1 LLSVEATG
9 GCRASSVRLFRRGP
23 ARCKLW
29 NSVLGWGPDV
39 MTKVTAMKY
48 PTARLSDYDAATE
61 FDVVVIGAGA
71 GGLAA
76 ALFAAIRGVRVIV
89 IEKTSLVGGTTAYT
103 AGTLWIPG
111 THLALE
117 AGGPAADID
126 AAERYLDA
134 AVGERSDR
142 DQRRAFLHG
151 GPEALE
157 ILAREPG
164 MQFRVRPNHPDYM
177 GELPDA
183 ALGWRP
189 IEALTVNGAKVPGL
203 AIMRQQTEEF
213 TVFGGLMLEH
223 SEIADFSKLAREPF
237 NPKNWPTLV
246 RAALV
251 FAQHLVTRPLYGR
264 ATRLTMGNALIGR
277 LMIALSQ
284 RRVPIMVDATVVDIL
299 TEADRVT
306 GIIVEQDGDSRRLG
320 VRDALISATGGFNRS
335 ANRRS
340 ELMPQVPMEWSPIAP
355 GSTGQLHDHIEA
367 SGGYYGGLPDTA
379 GFWAPVSLPPR
390 SDGTKGVYSH
400 FALDRAKPGFVVVDQ
415 DGLRYLNESL
425 SYHRFGLAMQ
435 QRAGGKGMPSYLIG
449 DSRAVK
455 RFGIGAVRPGGWGIR
470 RRLRDGYVVRESTI
484 EGLAIKLGMDPD
496 SLAATIEQFNR
507 SAETGVDADLGRGTT
522 AYERNLGDASHG
534 PNPSL
539 GPLTKGPFYAIR
551 LYPGD
556 IGAAKGFVTDI
567 NARVVKRDGSA
578 INGLY
583 AIGNDMQSIMGDRYP
598 GPGVTLG
605 PALVFGYLAVRHALA
620 SRSGP
625 DSGHPSEPDT
635 SMTPLS
641 HKKAGTGADD

>member
-1 LLSVEATG
+1 M
-9 GCRASSVRLFRRGP
+9 
-23 ARCKLW
+23 K
-29 NSVLGWGPDV
+29 
-39 MTKVTAMKY
+39 KVTAMKY
-48 PTARLSDYDAATE
+48 PTARLLDYDADTE

-76 ALFAAIRGVRVIV
+76 ALFAAIRGARVIV

-111 THLALE
+111 THLARE

-126 AAERYLDA
+126 SAERYLDA

-142 DQRRAFLHG
+142 DQRRAFLRA
-151 GPEALE
+151 GPQAVE

-164 MQFRVRPNHPDYM
+164 MRFRVRPHHPDYM

-203 AIMRQQTEEF
+203 KIMRQQTEEF

-223 SEIADFSKLAREPF
+223 AEVSDFSKLARAPF
-237 NPKNWPTLV
+237 DPRNWPTLV

-251 FAQHLVTRPLYGR
+251 FGKHLITRPFYGR

-277 LMIALSQ
+277 LMIALSHHK
-284 RRVPIMVDATVVDIL
+284 VPIIVNAGVVEIV
-299 TEADRVT
+299 TTADRVT
-306 GIIVEQDGDSRRLG
+306 GVIVEQDGERRRLG

-335 ANRRS
+335 AGRRS

-355 GSTGQLHDHIEA
+355 GSTGELHDQIEA
-367 SGGYYGGLPDTA
+367 IGGYYGPLPDTA

-390 SDGTKGVYSH
+390 SDGTRGVYSH

-415 DGLRYLNESL
+415 DGQRYLNESL

-435 QRAGGKGMPSYLIG
+435 QRDGGKGMPSYLIG
-449 DSRAVK
+449 DSLAVK

-470 RRLRDGYVVRESTI
+470 RRMRDGYLLRESSL
-484 EGLAIKLGMDPD
+484 EGLAKKLGMNPA
-496 SLAATIEQFNR
+496 SFTETIEQFNR
-507 SAETGVDADLGRGTT
+507 LAASGVDVDLHRGTT
-522 AYERNLGDASHG
+522 AYERNIGDASHG

-539 GPLTKGPFYAIR
+539 GPLTKGPYYAIR

-556 IGAAKGFVTDI
+556 IGAAMGFVTDS
-567 NARVVKRDGSA
+567 NARVLRRDGSA
-578 INGLY
+578 IGGLY

-605 PALVFGYLAVRHALA
+605 PALVFGYIAVHDALSA
-620 SRSGP
+620 R
-625 DSGHPSEPDT
+625 
-635 SMTPLS
+635 
-641 HKKAGTGADD
+641 